1 MPTWRRVA
9 LVGPGGVLRAPGHI
23 ADELKAGD
31 GGALLTGHPFGRLA
45 SYARL
50 LSQHL
55 ARVDRPWA
63 VEAEL
68 AVADDPLLVRLAQR
82 SGCRAL
88 VLGPDPD
95 PLRRDV
101 AARDERRRL
110 RRVAAAL
117 RRIRRAGVATV
128 VHCAVGRPGDDAG
141 VFGRAVWLCRAG
153 RVTFPKIVPAEDCG
167 SMSDDEL
174 AQGLA
179 WARQALHGH
188 AAIWRRTFGLRRD
201 DLIGLRANY
210 RLRRAIV
217 ASAPAPATPAM
228 RLARALARPIRIRE
242 RVPFIST
249 LADAVQASS
258 GQVRSAWLRTRTM
271 RDETRAALVIRLEG
285 AIDARAA
292 RKLVGRVRRALGR
305 TPQRLVIDLGGLE
318 LVSLTVLTRFLEEH
332 AGRLSEL
339 RGWLSFRNLRP
350 ALAAVQ
356 GNLHGMM
363 PKAALLV
370 RALEEV
376 G

>member
-1 MPTWRRVA
+1 MSTWRRIS
-9 LVGPGGVLRAPGHI
+9 LVGPGGVLRAPGHV
-23 ADELKAGD
+23 ADELKGGD
-31 GGALLTGHPFGRLA
+31 GAAILAGHPFGRLR

-55 ARVDRPWA
+55 ARVDRAWVA
-63 VEAEL
+63 EAEL
-68 AVADDPLLVRLAQR
+68 GVADEPSLLRLARR

-95 PLRRDV
+95 PLRRDTT
-101 AARDERRRL
+101 AGDERRRL
-110 RRVAAAL
+110 RRAAAAL
-117 RRIRRAGVATV
+117 RRIRRAGLATV

-153 RVTFPKIVPAEDCG
+153 RVTFPKVVSATERG
-167 SMSDDEL
+167 SMSDAEL

-179 WARQALHGH
+179 WARRVLHGH
-188 AAIWRRTFGLRRD
+188 GAIWRRTFGLRRR
-201 DLIGLRANY
+201 DLAGLAANY

-217 ASAPAPATPAM
+217 TSTPAPATPAM

-242 RVPFIST
+242 RVPFVST
-249 LADAVQASS
+249 LATAVQASS
-258 GQVRSAWLRTRTM
+258 GQVRSAWLRTRAM
-271 RDETRAALVIRLEG
+271 RDETAALVIRLEG

-305 TPQRLVIDLGGLE
+305 TPERLVIDLGGLE
-318 LVSLTVLTRFLEEH
+318 LVSLTVLTRFLDEH

-339 RGWLSFRNLRP
+339 RGWLAFRNLRP

-356 GNLHGMM
+356 ANLHGMV

-370 RALEEV
+370 GVLEEA